1 VKVEEGH
8 TISWSVQ
15 PHKKSMYEFSAESQY
30 STDNLPE
37 ILGYSSTREQ
47 AMPERLE
54 ELRSIRLSKMPLLLY
69 NTSTQGLTREDGLRL
84 RGTMLLQLK
93 SSSKRRVLYLYTGMG
108 NARRTKYLWGR
119 MR

>member
-1 VKVEEGH
+1 
-8 TISWSVQ
+8 
-15 PHKKSMYEFSAESQY
+15 MYELPSGSQHY
-30 STDNLPE
+30 TDTLPE
-37 ILGYSSTREQ
+37 ILGYSSTQGR

-54 ELRSIRLSKMPLLLY
+54 ELRSIRLSKMPLRLY
-69 NTSTQGLTREDGLRL
+69 NTSTQGLKREDGLRL